1 MSQPAMHFRSKLN
14 PQRPC
19 YCPYFSNRCLN
30 VFMAVTKYAAVID
43 RDSGNFF
50 DPQFTPVS

>member
-30 VFMAVTKYAAVID
+30 VFMAVTIYAAVID